1 MSKRKIRIRPGRA
14 QSGAGLAVG
23 IAFVI
28 IGLFIAIPQFGGFGV
43 VWTIIAVGIT
53 LVFGVNTFSSRGIA
67 TSEIEI
73 DEEEMERRRHKTP
86 EERLKALQ
94 QLYDQK
100 LISKAE
106 FEEKKKEILKTL

>member
-1 MSKRKIRIRPGRA
+1 
-14 QSGAGLAVG
+14 
-23 IAFVI
+23 
-28 IGLFIAIPQFGGFGV
+28 
-43 VWTIIAVGIT
+43 
-53 LVFGVNTFSSRGIA
+53 
-67 TSEIEI
+67 
-73 DEEEMERRRHKTP
+73 MERRRHKTP